1 MTITEED
8 ITKVSRQLDHSMGSY
23 MAYFKVICLIFA
35 GILIYLLTKV
45 IIEKNENAISMVK
58 ILGYKNGEIA
68 SLYLLST
75 TWMVIL
81 SAIVSSLFGAKSL
94 ELVWKIVIGQMD
106 GWLPSYI
113 PPISY
118 VWICLMIF
126 AAYLVIMFIDY
137 NRIRRIPM
145 DEALKN
151 VE

>member
-1 MTITEED
+1 
-8 ITKVSRQLDHSMGSY
+8 
-23 MAYFKVICLIFA
+23 
-35 GILIYLLTKV
+35 
-45 IIEKNENAISMVK
+45 
-58 ILGYKNGEIA
+58 
-68 SLYLLST
+68 
-75 TWMVIL
+75 
-81 SAIVSSLFGAKSL
+81 

-126 AAYLVIMFIDY
+126 AAYLVIMVIDY